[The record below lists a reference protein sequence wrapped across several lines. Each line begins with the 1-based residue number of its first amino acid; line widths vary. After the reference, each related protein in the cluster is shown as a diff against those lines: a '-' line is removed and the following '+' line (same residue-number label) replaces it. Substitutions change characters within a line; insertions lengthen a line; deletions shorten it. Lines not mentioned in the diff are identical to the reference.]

1 VHDAAKRGPIGPPRI
16 RRRAQSVEM
25 AFGLILILV
34 AILEIVVI
42 VRTVQSGE
50 AS

>member
-1 VHDAAKRGPIGPPRI
+1 MHDAPKRGPTGSPRI
-16 RRRAQSVEM
+16 RRRARSVEM

-34 AILEIVVI
+34 AILEIVLI
-42 VRTVQSGE
+42 VRVVQRGD

>member
-1 VHDAAKRGPIGPPRI
+1 MHDAPKRGPIGPPRI

-25 AFGLILILV
+25 AFGLFLILV
-34 AILEIVVI
+34 AILEIAVI
-42 VRTVQSGE
+42 VRVVQRGP